1 MTASSK
7 DSFHLYFLPGWRLF
21 DILRYYFKCRAA
33 LHRIQN
39 RFKGRVVF
47 PCKACLL
54 QDLPIHFPFAQ
65 ALLCKRGLHRLV
77 ILWADGLFDCVPI
90 HLGADVVYRFI
101 FLKGRRAAGQGERTQ
116 EKHRRDQA
124 ENVLKCLFT
133 RCSSF
138 TM

>member
-54 QDLPIHFPFAQ
+54 QDLPVRFPSDN
-65 ALLCKRGLHRLV
+65 RLGNRND
-77 ILWADGLFDCVPI
+77 IPYIAI
-90 HLGADVVYRFI
+90 I
-101 FLKGRRAAGQGERTQ
+101 SQK
-116 EKHRRDQA
+116 
-124 ENVLKCLFT
+124 
-133 RCSSF
+133 
-138 TM
+138 

>member
-54 QDLPIHFPFAQ
+54 QDLPVRSHLII
-65 ALLCKRGLHRLV
+65 V
-77 ILWADGLFDCVPI
+77 WAIGM
-90 HLGADVVYRFI
+90 I
-101 FLKGRRAAGQGERTQ
+101 FLILQLYHKNKMIDIDRLIKIYNIILQYVPNKYLQ
-116 EKHRRDQA
+116 YKKF
-124 ENVLKCLFT
+124 LK
-133 RCSSF
+133 
-138 TM
+138 